1 MAKDA
6 TDVSGV
12 VDIVSW
18 MAANHWMV
26 VIASPAA
33 SLPRTSLAKERVL
46 GPGA

>member
-12 VDIVSW
+12 VDIISW
-18 MAANHWMV
+18 MAANHRIV
-26 VIASPAA
+26 VIASLAA
-33 SLPRTSLAKERVL
+33 SLPRTSLAKELVL

>member
-12 VDIVSW
+12 VDIISW
-18 MAANHWMV
+18 MAANHRIV

-33 SLPRTSLAKERVL
+33 SLPRTSLAKELVL